1 MLKNGCGQSGHGT
14 LKLAVSQESME
25 WNGFLHA
32 HANSGKLKVYS
43 MIFGLAWS
51 KMGMAVYSLWG
62 HKIFCILRIGLW
74 IELIFCKL
82 TVMQLFLVRPT
93 SYSTSLTFKCHSA
106 AVVLAVSRAV
116 AGRIQWN
123 RICSSICPTTFPI
136 VFYELGH
143 SFLWILSWC

>member
-1 MLKNGCGQSGHGT
+1 
-14 LKLAVSQESME
+14 
-25 WNGFLHA
+25 
-32 HANSGKLKVYS
+32 

-62 HKIFCILRIGLW
+62 HKIFCILRMGLW

-123 RICSSICPTTFPI
+123 RICSSFCPTTFPI
-136 VFYELGH
+136 VFYELDH
-143 SFLWILSWC
+143 SFLWILSWCQGPSSSCVRQIWVFLEKTFCPKIGELTKNRVFEFKQKFGR